1 MVEAGGASRVAAKPL
16 SPRNGRA
23 WGVAQAQKDTA
34 KKTSGLAEVKRI
46 NICITLPSFLQSIYN
61 SGGIAPRGA

>member
-16 SPRNGRA
+16 GPRK
-23 WGVAQAQKDTA
+23 GVAQAQKDTA
-34 KKTSGLAEVKRI
+34 KKTSALAEVTRT